1 MKEFKQQ
8 SFEVKN
14 AKSGHPVPV
23 VNGVHLHS
31 IYNPVKEARDM
42 VKKSYKNFK
51 ENPSV
56 LIFGYGFGYHIDE
69 IISFFKS
76 EKIKK
81 YELVVIEPN
90 EEILNEDNRPE
101 KNIKVYCEKEPS
113 ELFKNIDFINFLIK
127 KPVIFAHPP
136 SFNLYKN
143 YYEKLLKYKYPSD
156 LVRTI
161 KEIKNKSLKEF
172 CQKNT
177 TGKSLEG
184 FLNNIKNKDSYFN
197 KNEFLLMAFS
207 SLINNIKKSDGEK
220 NV

>member
-1 MKEFKQQ
+1 MKEFELK

-31 IYNPVKEARDM
+31 IYNPVKEAKDM
-42 VKKSYKNFK
+42 VKKSYKSFK
-51 ENPSV
+51 ENTNV
-56 LIFGYGFGYHIDE
+56 LIFGYGFGYHIAE
-69 IISFFKS
+69 IISFFKL

-90 EEILNEDNRPE
+90 EEILKKEFLSGE
-101 KNIKVYCEKEPS
+101 NIKVYNEKDPS
-113 ELFKNIDFINFLIK
+113 ELFKYMEFINFLIK

-143 YYEKLLKYKYPSD
+143 YYEKLLKYKYPND

-172 CQKNT
+172 CQKNRS
-177 TGKSLEG
+177 GDSLES
-184 FLNNIKNKDSYFN
+184 FLVNIRNKESYNN
-197 KNEFLLMAFS
+197 KNQFLLMAFS
-207 SLINNIKKSDGEK
+207 SLINKIRKSDGEK